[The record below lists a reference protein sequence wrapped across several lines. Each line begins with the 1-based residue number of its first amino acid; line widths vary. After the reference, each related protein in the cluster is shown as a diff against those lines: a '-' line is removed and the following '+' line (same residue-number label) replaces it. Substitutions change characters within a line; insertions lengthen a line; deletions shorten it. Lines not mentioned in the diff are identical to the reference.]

1 MLTVAALLSPAAV
14 RLAPPMMQI
23 SDKCGGAVPFAPL
36 GTAGGGSSA
45 TTAAMSGMT
54 GAAIS
59 SRTPG
64 RVPQQR
70 NRWPLDPNV
79 KSVLDL
85 QRGSVAPA
93 PARAQ
98 AGGGVG
104 AAAAQFQR
112 LAEGTAAAGNAA
124 GAADSAASPDNLRAM
139 IEATTAEKKSAVK
152 SRYDALLQQKDEQ
165 LAALSAE
172 REAVLAELER
182 ECDKIDTEAA
192 AALAFA
198 V

>member
-54 GAAIS
+54 GAVR
-59 SRTPG
+59 RTPG

-85 QRGSVAPA
+85 QRGSVDAA

-124 GAADSAASPDNLRAM
+124 GAADSAASPDGLRAM
-139 IEATTAEKKSAVK
+139 IEATTADKKSAVK
-152 SRYDALLQQKDEQ
+152 ARYDALLQQKDEQ